1 MPYRKRMPYKRRRR
15 TYRKRRYRSK
25 KKLVR
30 KLKRSNNQL
39 NIKQRVLTSQ
49 AITAPLLV
57 PSVKCSS
64 MQFALGRLARFRDF
78 RQMFDKYKINGV
90 AVRFT
95 LEDSLRAPTG
105 GNLKLV
111 YRIDPDGSSVTDTTS
126 VETMMACGNC
136 KIVNLNANRLSHSV
150 FLKPR
155 YLTPIYTGAA
165 APFGYNAGNRGW
177 LDTNSPDILHY
188 GLEWGWTNFSQDLPN
203 GAVQVNC
210 QITVVYYI
218 SLKGIIATSPPD
230 FTDVDD
236 HVAVQLQVDPVS
248 GNPNQAQIDA
258 LQAQIN
264 DLMLAHDSD
273 NDHDSVGNVSHP
285 NAAYY

>member
-1 MPYRKRMPYKRRRR
+1 MPYRRRPFKRRRR
-15 TYRKRRYRSK
+15 TYRKRFVRK

-39 NIKQRVLTSQ
+39 NIKQRILDNQV
-49 AITAPLLV
+49 ITV
-57 PSVKCSS
+57 PMLDPNTKCSS
-64 MQFALGRLARFRDF
+64 MQFALGRLDRFREF
-78 RQMFDKYKINGV
+78 RQMFDKFKINGV

-126 VETMMACGNC
+126 VATMMACGNC
-136 KIVNLNANRLSHSV
+136 KVVNLNANKLSHSV

-155 YLTPIYTGAA
+155 FLSPIYTGAA

-177 LDTNSPDILHY
+177 LDTNSPDVLHY
-188 GLEWGWTNFSQDLPN
+188 GLEWGWTNFSKDLPN
-203 GAVQVNC
+203 GAVGVNC
-210 QITVVYYI
+210 EISLIYYI
-218 SLKGIIATSPPD
+218 SLKGVIAIAPPNLEGID
-230 FTDVDD
+230 S
-236 HVAVQLQVDPVS
+236 HVAVQVQVDPIT
-248 GNPNQAQIDA
+248 GNPNQSQIDA
-258 LQAQIN
+258 LQAQID

-273 NDHDSVGNVSHP
+273 EDHDPVGNVSHP
-285 NAAYY
+285 DAAYY